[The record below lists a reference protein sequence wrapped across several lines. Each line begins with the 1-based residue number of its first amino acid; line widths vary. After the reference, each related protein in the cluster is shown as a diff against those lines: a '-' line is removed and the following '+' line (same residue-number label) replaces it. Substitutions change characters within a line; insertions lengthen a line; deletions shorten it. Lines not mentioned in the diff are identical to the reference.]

1 MIAAMGMA
9 LDTDRNG
16 VLTPLELCAT
26 LRGTN
31 ICDWLQGQLDAA
43 VKEKRGLC
51 RQKSG
56 APKEHPLVTKKLNDP
71 DAHLTLDDQLSLLH
85 HCIEVGEG
93 RATHVRNRKAVIFIG
108 NTGAGKSTVVNYLLG
123 CEMESVRKR
132 DVGLAGNGRIVRVK
146 AGSAVSEQA
155 SIGHSNQSATFIPD
169 VIDTQDPGTV
179 YIDCPGF
186 LDNVSLAQSLPSAL
200 PLI

>member
-31 ICDWLQGQLDAA
+31 IRDWLQGQLDAA
-43 VKEKRGLC
+43 VKEKRRKLVM
-51 RQKSG
+51 
-56 APKEHPLVTKKLNDP
+56 PTKEHPLLKKKLNDP
-71 DAHLTLDDQLSLLH
+71 GAHLTLDDQLALLH
-85 HCIEVGEG
+85 HCIEMGEVQ
-93 RATHVRNRKAVIFIG
+93 ATNVDKRKAVIFIG
-108 NTGAGKSTVVNYLLG
+108 NTGAGKSTAVNYLLG

-146 AGSAVSEQA
+146 PGSAVLEQA

-169 VIDTQDPGTV
+169 VIDTQDPSTV

-186 LDNVSLAQSLPSAL
+186 LDNVS
-200 PLI
+200 